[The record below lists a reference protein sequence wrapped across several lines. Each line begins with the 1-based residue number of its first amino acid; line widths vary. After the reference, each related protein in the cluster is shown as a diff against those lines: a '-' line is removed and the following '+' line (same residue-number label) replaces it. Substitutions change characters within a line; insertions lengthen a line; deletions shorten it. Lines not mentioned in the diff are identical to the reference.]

1 MLSAAKH
8 LARWAH
14 RCFAALSMTALDR
27 SGAEQ
32 LSSAFEPCLRGI
44 YMALTIGIIGLP
56 QSGKTTLFN
65 ALTKAG
71 APISGYATST
81 VQANIAVVQVPD
93 PRLEPLAEI
102 FNPEKVTYATVEF
115 VDVAGIG
122 QATQTATGKSE
133 GLSAEFLG
141 HIRNADALAIVL
153 RTFENSNVP
162 HIYGDVDP
170 NRDLDSLNAE
180 LALTDLA
187 TVERRI
193 ERTTKAAKSGEKKY
207 QQELEVLRLLR
218 DSLNDL
224 RLVRQEELLAQDR
237 AVLSELFLL
246 TMKPRMYVLNVSEDV
261 LGAANDL
268 LERIAAGEGVDVET
282 LEGELKGI
290 ATVAKRAKAEG
301 SEVVAVSARLEAELA
316 ELPEEDAAE
325 YLEALGLPKLGAD
338 RVIQVGYRLL
348 NLITFLTAGEDEV
361 RAWTVTKGAKAPEAA
376 GKIHSDI
383 ERGFI
388 RGEVTRFEDFMASG
402 GSFAAASKK
411 GLQRLEG
418 KDYVVQDGDIIHF
431 RFNVAK

>member
-1 MLSAAKH
+1 
-8 LARWAH
+8 
-14 RCFAALSMTALDR
+14 
-27 SGAEQ
+27 
-32 LSSAFEPCLRGI
+32 
-44 YMALTIGIIGLP
+44 MALTIGIIGLP
-56 QSGKTTLFN
+56 QSGKTSLFN
-65 ALTKAG
+65 ALTRAG

-81 VQANIAVVQVPD
+81 VQANLAVVQVPD
-93 PRLEPLAEI
+93 PRLQPLADI
-102 FNPEKVTYATVEF
+102 FKPKKVTYATVEF

-122 QATQTATGKSE
+122 QSTHAATEKRE

-193 ERTTKAAKSGEKKY
+193 ERTTKAAKSGDKKY
-207 QQELEVLRLLR
+207 QRELEVLRLLQ
-218 DSLNDL
+218 DALNEL
-224 RLVRQEELLAQDR
+224 KLASQVELLAQDH
-237 AVLSELFLL
+237 AVLDELFLL
-246 TMKPRMYVLNVSEDV
+246 TLKPRMYVLNVSEDV

-268 LERIAAGEGVDVET
+268 LERIAAGEDVDESK

-316 ELPEEDAAE
+316 ELPEEDAKE
-325 YLEALGLPKLGAD
+325 YLESLGLPRLGTV

-348 NLITFLTAGEDEV
+348 NLITFLTVGEDEV
-361 RAWTVTKGAKAPEAA
+361 RAWTVTRGARAPEAA

-388 RGEVTRFEDFMASG
+388 RAEVTRYDDFMASG
-402 GSFAAASKK
+402 GSFAAAAKK

-418 KDYVVQDGDIIHF
+418 KDYVVQDGDITHF
-431 RFNVAK
+431 RFNVGKS

>member
-1 MLSAAKH
+1 
-8 LARWAH
+8 
-14 RCFAALSMTALDR
+14 
-27 SGAEQ
+27 
-32 LSSAFEPCLRGI
+32 
-44 YMALTIGIIGLP
+44 MALTIGIIGLP

-93 PRLEPLAEI
+93 PRLQPLAEI
-102 FNPEKVTYATVEF
+102 FKPKKVTYATVEF

-122 QATQTATGKSE
+122 QSTHTTTEKSQ

-193 ERTTKAAKSGEKKY
+193 ERTTKSAKSGDKKY
-207 QQELEVLRLLR
+207 QQELEVLRLLQEA
-218 DSLNDL
+218 LNDL
-224 RLVRQEELLAQDR
+224 KLVSQVELLAHDR
-237 AVLSELFLL
+237 AVLNELFLL

-261 LGAANDL
+261 LGPANDL
-268 LERIAAGEGVDVET
+268 LARIAAKDVDVEK
-282 LEGELKGI
+282 LEGELKDI
-290 ATVAKRAKAEG
+290 ATVARRAKAEG

-325 YLEALGLPKLGAD
+325 YLESLGLPKLGAE
-338 RVIQVGYRLL
+338 RVIQIGYRLL

-361 RAWTVTKGAKAPEAA
+361 RAWTVTRGAKAPEAA

-388 RGEVTRFEDFMASG
+388 RAEVTRFEDFMACG
-402 GSFAAASKK
+402 GSFAAAAKK

-431 RFNVAK
+431 RFNVGKSSS

>member
-1 MLSAAKH
+1 M
-8 LARWAH
+8 
-14 RCFAALSMTALDR
+14 ALS
-27 SGAEQ
+27 
-32 LSSAFEPCLRGI
+32 
-44 YMALTIGIIGLP
+44 IGIIGLP

-81 VQANIAVVQVPD
+81 VQANLAVVQVPD
-93 PRLEPLAEI
+93 ARLQPLAEI
-102 FNPEKVTYATVEF
+102 FKPKKVTYATVEF
-115 VDVAGIG
+115 VDVAGMG
-122 QATQTATGKSE
+122 QDTHTGGEKR

-153 RTFENSNVP
+153 RTFANSNVP
-162 HIYGDVDP
+162 HPYGDIDP

-180 LALTDLA
+180 LALTDLT
-187 TVERRI
+187 TVEKRI

-207 QQELEVLRLLR
+207 QQELEVLRLLQEA
-218 DSLNDL
+218 LNDL
-224 RLVRQEELLAQDR
+224 RPVSQVELLAQDR
-237 AVLSELFLL
+237 AVLKELFLL

-261 LGAANDL
+261 LGAAADL
-268 LERIAAGEGVDVET
+268 LARIAAGEDVDEST
-282 LEGELKGI
+282 QEGELKGI
-290 ATVAKRAKAEG
+290 ATIARRARAEG
-301 SEVVAVSARLEAELA
+301 AEVVAVSARLEAELA
-316 ELPEEDAAE
+316 ELPEADAAD
-325 YLEALGLPKLGAD
+325 YLEALGLPMLGAD

-388 RGEVTRFEDFMASG
+388 RAEVTRFEDFMACG
-402 GSFAAASKK
+402 GSFAAAAKK

-418 KDYVVQDGDIIHF
+418 KDYVIQVGDIVHF
-431 RFNVAK
+431 RFNVGKG

>member
-1 MLSAAKH
+1 
-8 LARWAH
+8 
-14 RCFAALSMTALDR
+14 
-27 SGAEQ
+27 
-32 LSSAFEPCLRGI
+32 
-44 YMALTIGIIGLP
+44 MALTIGIIGLP

-81 VQANIAVVQVPD
+81 VQANIAVVHVPD
-93 PRLEPLAEI
+93 PRLQPLAEI
-102 FNPEKVTYATVEF
+102 FKPKKVTYATVEF
-115 VDVAGIG
+115 VDVAGLG
-122 QATQTATGKSE
+122 QGAHTATEKRE

-162 HIYGDVDP
+162 HIYGDIDP

-193 ERTTKAAKSGEKKY
+193 ERTTKAAKSGDKKY
-207 QQELEVLRLLR
+207 QQELEVLQLLQ
-218 DSLNDL
+218 DALNEL
-224 RLVRQEELLAQDR
+224 KPVNQLELLAQDR
-237 AVLSELFLL
+237 PVLNELFLL

-268 LERIAAGEGVDVET
+268 LERIAAGENVDVT
-282 LEGELKGI
+282 RLEGELKGI
-290 ATVAKRAKAEG
+290 ATVAKRAKEEG
-301 SEVVAVSARLEAELA
+301 SELVAVSARLEAELA

-325 YLEALGLPKLGAD
+325 YLESLGLPKLGAE

-361 RAWTVTKGAKAPEAA
+361 RAWTVTRGAKAPEAA
-376 GKIHSDI
+376 GKVHSDI

-388 RGEVTRFEDFMASG
+388 RAEVTHFEDFMTSG
-402 GSFAAASKK
+402 GSFSAAAKK

-418 KDYVVQDGDIIHF
+418 KDYVIQDGDIAHF
-431 RFNVAK
+431 RFNVSKS

>member
-1 MLSAAKH
+1 
-8 LARWAH
+8 
-14 RCFAALSMTALDR
+14 
-27 SGAEQ
+27 
-32 LSSAFEPCLRGI
+32 
-44 YMALTIGIIGLP
+44 MALTIGIIGLP
-56 QSGKTTLFN
+56 QSGKTSLFN

-81 VQANIAVVQVPD
+81 VQANLAVVQVPD
-93 PRLEPLAEI
+93 ARLQPLADI
-102 FNPEKVTYATVEF
+102 FKPKKVTPATVEF

-122 QATQTATGKSE
+122 QGSQTHKEKRE

-153 RTFENSNVP
+153 RTFANDNVP
-162 HIYGDVDP
+162 HIYESIDP

-187 TVERRI
+187 TIERRI

-207 QQELEVLRLLR
+207 LQELEILRLLQ
-218 DSLNDL
+218 DALNELKPVSQLD
-224 RLVRQEELLAQDR
+224 LLAQDH
-237 AVLSELFLL
+237 AVLDELFLL

-268 LERIAAGEGVDVET
+268 LNRIAAGEDVDVNT
-282 LEGELKGI
+282 LEGELIGI
-290 ATVAKRAKAEG
+290 AAVAKRGKAEG
-301 SEVVAVSARLEAELA
+301 AEVVAVSARLEAELT
-316 ELPEEDAAE
+316 ELPEEDAHE
-325 YLEALGLPKLGAD
+325 YLESLGLPQLGTD

-361 RAWTVTKGAKAPEAA
+361 RAWTVTRGAKAPEAA

-388 RGEVTRFEDFMASG
+388 RAEVTRFEDFMAC
-402 GSFAAASKK
+402 GSFAAATKK
-411 GLQRLEG
+411 GLLRLEG
-418 KDYVVQDGDIIHF
+418 KDYVIQDGDIAHF
-431 RFNVAK
+431 RFNVSK

>member
-1 MLSAAKH
+1 
-8 LARWAH
+8 
-14 RCFAALSMTALDR
+14 
-27 SGAEQ
+27 
-32 LSSAFEPCLRGI
+32 
-44 YMALTIGIIGLP
+44 MALTIGIIGLP
-56 QSGKTTLFN
+56 QSGKTSLFN

-71 APISGYATST
+71 APVSGYATST
-81 VQANIAVVQVPD
+81 VQANFAVVQVPD
-93 PRLEPLAEI
+93 ARLQPLADI
-102 FNPEKVTYATVEF
+102 FHPKKVTPATVEF

-122 QATQTATGKSE
+122 QSSHAADEKRE

-162 HIYGDVDP
+162 HIYDTIDP

-180 LALTDLA
+180 LALTDLS
-187 TVERRI
+187 TVEKRI
-193 ERTTKAAKSGEKKY
+193 ERTTKAAKSGDKKY
-207 QQELEVLRLLR
+207 QQELEILRLLQ
-218 DSLNDL
+218 DALNEL
-224 RLVRQEELLAQDR
+224 KLVSQLELLAQDR

-246 TMKPRMYVLNVSEDV
+246 TLKPRMYVLNVSEDA
-261 LGAANDL
+261 LGAAGDL
-268 LERIAAGEGVDVET
+268 LARTAAGEDIDLST
-282 LEGELKGI
+282 LESELQSI
-290 ATVAKRAKAEG
+290 AKIAKRARAEG

-325 YLEALGLPKLGAD
+325 YLESLGLPKLGAD

-348 NLITFLTAGEDEV
+348 NLITFLTTGEDEV

-388 RGEVTRFEDFMASG
+388 RAEVTRYEDFMASG
-402 GSFAAASKK
+402 GTFAAAAKK

-418 KDYVVQDGDIIHF
+418 KDYVIQDGDIAHF
-431 RFNVAK
+431 RFNVGKS